1 MSRTSCV
8 SSLSDQD
15 QSSVYKCIGGSRVG
29 MQITRIGALSD
40 CDRRYWEVAGVFTT
54 ADLEAVAIKRRNN
67 EDGTVGMYKAV
78 W

>member
-1 MSRTSCV
+1 
-8 SSLSDQD
+8 
-15 QSSVYKCIGGSRVG
+15 VG